1 MRLFGDFLD
10 TKDKND
16 SKENGADQSVSVEEE
31 RPNVRPEKRA
41 PTNGS
46 AVADPYAAA
55 VRHYLRGQLDEALEH
70 LERARENGKD
80 LTEVY
85 TVMAQIYLERADF
98 AKAAEFY
105 GELLELE
112 PENAAAQFNAG
123 FALQACEKF
132 EEAKAAFRAAAE
144 LDAELGEA
152 HLGVAGCCLKLEDHE
167 GAKAAYEAYLENHP
181 DSESAIFG
189 LGVAYQLSEEWEK
202 AVQHYLAALDK
213 NEKSEGVLTNLGSV
227 YLKQQ
232 EHQKAADTFRALLKV
247 QPESATAHEGF
258 AYSSPHFQFDV

>member
-1 MRLFGDFLD
+1 MHNDCGATKSGSDNESRKLAMRLFGDFLD
-10 TKDKND
+10 TKNND
-16 SKENGADQSVSVEEE
+16 SKENGADHSVSVEEE
-31 RPNVRPEKRA
+31 RPNVRQEKRQKGA

-55 VRHYLRGQLDEALEH
+55 VRHYLRGQPDEALEY
-70 LERARENGKD
+70 LEKARENGED
-80 LTEVY
+80 LIAVY
-85 TVMAQIYLERADF
+85 TVMAQIYLERTDF
-98 AKAAEFY
+98 VKAAEFY

-152 HLGVAGCCLKLEDHE
+152 HLGVAGCCLRLEDHE

-189 LGVAYQLSEEWEK
+189 LGVAYQLSEEWEG
-202 AVQHYLAALDK
+202 AVQHYL
-213 NEKSEGVLTNLGSV
+213 VL
-227 YLKQQ
+227 
-232 EHQKAADTFRALLKV
+232 
-247 QPESATAHEGF
+247 PGF
-258 AYSSPHFQFDV
+258 